1 MGSASA
7 AKLSPRYAQ
16 DSSAP
21 LRRTVRPAGPTCSS
35 AARRRMTARLPTIF
49 SAWLAGAEEEPV
61 PRDGLEGT
69 VTASIVPS
77 SSHLLIGSRLLVQLE
92 ATSTSDSVP
101 ASKRGEAYPLR
112 GPQDGVCQKTL
123 SSCS

>member
-69 VTASIVPS
+69 VTAS
-77 SSHLLIGSRLLVQLE
+77 QLE

-101 ASKRGEAYPLR
+101 VSKRGEAYPLR

-123 SSCS
+123 SS